1 MKEWDVDI
9 LQVKLVHVSLNESV
23 QSHLHFSR
31 HDRINSALFTPTLDG
46 TYGLSKKKKKKEK
59 KEKKK
64 NKTLEMI
71 EQ

>member
-1 MKEWDVDI
+1 M
-9 LQVKLVHVSLNESV
+9 HVSFNKSV

-46 TYGLSKKKKKKEK
+46 TYRLSKKKKKE
-59 KEKKK
+59 EEKK